1 MNRVKNRELERTV
14 DLLLNST
21 VFKYKFLHN
30 NKFDEFS
37 LNMQQ
42 SPISHKQS
50 KREWLFV
57 IFYLF

>member
-1 MNRVKNRELERTV
+1 MNRVTNRELERTV

-21 VFKYKFLHN
+21 VFKFKFLHYS
-30 NKFDEFS
+30 KFDEFS

-42 SPISHKQS
+42 SPISYKQS